1 MLVTVKRQSPDDTE
15 AVPVKHRVWTVCTT
29 SPPLPSAVSATGYIL
44 LQHRAFSCTTAASG
58 PSERDGKRKW
68 ASLWRLILNSSPLSN
83 TYSRFQWGSRRCVV
97 APSIHRKTSFKQLCF
112 CAIDTEDVIDQ
123 VTPSWLALSLVPPIL
138 ALCSNNSQI
147 QIVIGS
153 NWSTVL
159 HHNSSNI
166 SINQHL
172 I

>member
-44 LQHRAFSCTTAASG
+44 LQHQAFSCTTAASG

-123 VTPSWLALSLVPPIL
+123 VTRHDWPFPQSRLFWLCAPI
-138 ALCSNNSQI
+138 
-147 QIVIGS
+147 
-153 NWSTVL
+153 TVRFR
-159 HHNSSNI
+159 SSSGQTDPQFYI
-166 SINQHL
+166 TTAVTSV
-172 I
+172 